1 MDKGSFMQSMPI
13 ATIVVASAMLA
24 SCSDK
29 TPKRVPDPAVE
40 VSGIPVHLGD
50 SRQVVLKR
58 MGMPNSI
65 LDNIGRAEIQGGEM
79 ATILAPDGNKMYE
92 HDLSKDPQLLT
103 SRYWKYYGYK
113 SNHNNASVHFDGNTV
128 VAVRYEKT
136 NRPMRTPY
144 D

>member
-1 MDKGSFMQSMPI
+1 MRTAAI
-13 ATIVVASAMLA
+13 ATIVIGSAMLA

-29 TPKRVPDPAVE
+29 TPKPVPDPTVE

-65 LDNIGRAEIQGGEM
+65 LDNSGRAEIQGGEM
-79 ATILAPDGNKMYE
+79 ATILASDGTNMYE

-113 SNHNNASVHFDGNTV
+113 SNHNNASIHFDGNTV

>member
-1 MDKGSFMQSMPI
+1 MQSIPI
-13 ATIVVASAMLA
+13 ATIVLASAMLS

-29 TPKRVPDPAVE
+29 TPKRVPDLAVE

-50 SRQVVLKR
+50 TRHDVLKR

-65 LDNIGRAEIQGGEM
+65 LENSGMAEIHGGKM
-79 ATILAPDGNKMYE
+79 ATILAPDGEKMYE

-113 SNHNNASVHFDGNTV
+113 SNHNNASIHFDGNTV